1 MDEATRERAFEPFFT
16 TKPVGKGTGLGLATV
31 YGLVKQHGGF
41 VQIDSAPGAGTRL
54 RIYFPVAE
62 EMTRR
67 RASGSHEQMTVATS
81 GGPETGLGVEDQG
94 PVRRAAVYT
103 LAHARYTVPAGGG
116 GVEAL
121 PLLRPHPAPLHPVLS
136 DL

>member
-1 MDEATRERAFEPFFT
+1 MEEATRQRAFEPFFT

-54 RIYFPVAE
+54 SIYFPVAE

-81 GGPETGLGVEDQG
+81 GGHWTGLGVEDQAQLR
-94 PVRRAAVYT
+94 PATPYT
-103 LAHARYTVPAGGG
+103 L
-116 GVEAL
+116 E
-121 PLLRPHPAPLHPVLS
+121 
-136 DL
+136 